1 MKKREYSD
9 EDSQSTIDSKYIQQ
23 HLASERTFLAWIRT
37 AIAIIGVGFLV
48 TNLHFTMADKLSPLS
63 DLLANIIGLSSV
75 GLGILTIIMAL
86 FAYIKK
92 IDAINNQSFRTSRAT
107 IIALAV
113 FVIVIAIIFGT
124 YFLIV

>member
-1 MKKREYSD
+1 MTNRENSD
-9 EDSQSTIDSKYIQQ
+9 QQTQSTIDSKYIQQ

-48 TNLHFTMADKLSPLS
+48 TNLHFTMEDKLSPLS
-63 DLLANIIGLSSV
+63 DLLANIIGLTSV

-86 FAYIKK
+86 FGYIKK

-113 FVIVIAIIFGT
+113 LVIVIALIFGT